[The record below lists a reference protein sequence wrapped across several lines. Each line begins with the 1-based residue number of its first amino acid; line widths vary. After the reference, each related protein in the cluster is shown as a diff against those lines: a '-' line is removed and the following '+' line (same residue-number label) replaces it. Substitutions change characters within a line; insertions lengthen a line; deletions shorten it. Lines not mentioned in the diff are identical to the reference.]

1 LTEVRAGLAG
11 THPLQHSTPQR
22 MTDST
27 RIIDFWR
34 ANPAYWLPATD
45 AEKATADAA
54 IHAAFWTYIPDA
66 DTLSG
71 HVIYLDQFSR
81 HFARLGVLEEEEV
94 TARREKACRLVESA
108 SAEEICAMDEVELTF
123 CMMPFKHLEH
133 WSFIF
138 HTIHKVWL
146 PRHGTTLTSF
156 PVLQRFYIDT
166 YKKAYTLERMRAG
179 LGRADGR
186 AAPFLSRHPDAPAH
200 DPKSVCEFYPEE
212 YENDDP
218 LWDQLNPLMAILDCN
233 ENGLAPLL
241 RALKPYKRAIVS
253 LSGGV
258 DSMVMLRLL
267 KRTGA
272 DVTALH
278 IVYGNRPESEDEL
291 RVIAEFC
298 RRLEVKL
305 AVYKI
310 PWLRRDC
317 VEREFYEEMT
327 RQLRFWAYRCLAA
340 AAPVEGWGGEAA
352 DKIPVLLG
360 HIQDDVVENIWTN
373 IVMNTHLGDLKKM
386 QAEEVQMGVYIA
398 RPFLQM
404 EKRAIYAAAKLLA
417 VPYLKNTT
425 PSWSNRGKF
434 REHFHAATVA
444 QFGAGVDARRI
455 AFAEAMQRQ
464 SALVQRFVYEPVY
477 KSWIEGTVNITTA
490 VEAELDAAGWTEI
503 FEHLCHRRLDVS
515 RPSAAAVREFCRRLK
530 RGITGGWKMHLSG
543 KLMVRVWLDAGAS
556 ASAGTWKMKLEAT
569 AADS

>member
-1 LTEVRAGLAG
+1 
-11 THPLQHSTPQR
+11 

-45 AEKATADAA
+45 AEKAAADAA
-54 IHAAFWTYIPDA
+54 IHAAFWNYIPDA

-94 TARREKACRLVESA
+94 TARREKARRLVESA
-108 SAEEICAMDEVELTF
+108 GAEEICAMDEVELTF

-138 HTIHKVWL
+138 RTIHTVWL
-146 PRHGTTLTSF
+146 PRRTRQGSEGCAAASLTSF

-179 LGRADGR
+179 LGRAGSN
-186 AAPFLSRHPDAPAH
+186 AAPFLSRHPDHPAH

-218 LWDQLNPLMAILDCN
+218 LWGQLNPLIAIMESN

-258 DSMVMLRLL
+258 DSMVMLRIL
-267 KRTGA
+267 KRNGA

-305 AVYKI
+305 AVYRI
-310 PWLRRDC
+310 PWLRRAFI
-317 VEREFYEEMT
+317 EREFYEEMT
-327 RQLRFWAYRCLAA
+327 RQLRFWAYQCIAESMQEERIAA
-340 AAPVEGWGGEAA
+340 HGAVEGWGGEAA
-352 DKIPVLLG
+352 QQQTVPVLLG

-444 QFGAGVDARRI
+444 QFGAGVDARLI

-503 FEHLCHRRLDVS
+503 FEHLCHRKLDVS
-515 RPSAAAVREFCRRLK
+515 RPSAAAVREFCRRLQ
-530 RGITGGWKMHLSG
+530 RGAAMGWKMHLSG

-556 ASAGTWKMKLEAT
+556 ASAGTWRMKLLRNN
-569 AADS
+569 S

>member
-1 LTEVRAGLAG
+1 MLRNMDLPYGESDRVIT
-11 THPLQHSTPQR
+11 
-22 MTDST
+22 
-27 RIIDFWR
+27 FWR
-34 ANPAYWLPATD
+34 ANRAFWLPITD
-45 AEKATADAA
+45 AEKAAADVA
-54 IHAAFWTYIPDA
+54 IRDTFWTFDRVA
-66 DTLSG
+66 ENLVG
-71 HVIYLDQFSR
+71 QVIYLDQFSR
-81 HFARLGVLEEEEV
+81 HFQRVGLYYEEHVLED
-94 TARREKACRLVESA
+94 RRAAAALVLKRADELRD
-108 SAEEICAMDEVELTF
+108 MDEVELLF
-123 CMMPFKHLEH
+123 CLMPFKHLED

-138 HTIHKVWL
+138 RTIHKVWL
-146 PRHGTTLTSF
+146 PRHGTTLTTF
-156 PVLQRFYIDT
+156 PDLQRFYMDT

-179 LGRADGR
+179 FVNADAR
-186 AAPFLSRHPDAPAH
+186 AAPFLSQCQADPAH
-200 DPKSVCEFYPEE
+200 DPKAVCDYYPEE

-218 LWDQLNPLMAILDCN
+218 LWYQLNPLMAILDCN

-241 RALKPYKRAIVS
+241 RAIKPYKRAIVS

-258 DSMVMLRLL
+258 DSMIMLRIL

-305 AVYKI
+305 AVYRI
-310 PWLRRDC
+310 PWLRRRS

-327 RQLRFWAYRCLAA
+327 RQLRFWAYRCLA
-340 AAPVEGWGGEAA
+340 ESLAA
-352 DKIPVLLG
+352 DAGAGVEQQTVPVLLG

-373 IVMNTHLGDLKKM
+373 IAMNTHLGDLKKM
-386 QAEEVQMGVYIA
+386 QAEEVQMGVRLA

-404 EKRAIYAAAKLLA
+404 EKRAIYAAAELLA

-444 QFGAGVDARRI
+444 QFGAGVDARLI
-455 AFAEAMQRQ
+455 AFAEVMQRQ
-464 SALVQRFVYEPVY
+464 SALVQRFVYEPIY

-503 FEHLCHRRLDVS
+503 LEHLCHRRLDVN
-515 RPSAAAVREFCRRLK
+515 RPSAAAVREFCRRLQ

-543 KLMVRVWLDAGAS
+543 KLMVRVWLDAGA
-556 ASAGTWKMKLEAT
+556 WRMKLLRN
-569 AADS
+569 DP

>member
-1 LTEVRAGLAG
+1 
-11 THPLQHSTPQR
+11 

-34 ANPAYWLPATD
+34 ANPAYWLPITG
-45 AEKATADAA
+45 AEKAAADAA

-71 HVIYLDQFSR
+71 RVIYLDQFSR
-81 HFARLGVLEEEEV
+81 HFARLGLLEEEV
-94 TARREKACRLVESA
+94 VKVRREKACRLVEGA
-108 SAEEICAMDEVELTF
+108 STEEICAMDEVELTF
-123 CMMPFKHLEH
+123 CLMPFKHLER

-138 HTIHKVWL
+138 RTIHRVWL
-146 PRHGTTLTSF
+146 PAKGSTLTTF

-179 LGRADGR
+179 LSRANAQ
-186 AAPFLSRHPDAPAH
+186 AAPFLSRHPDDSVH
-200 DPKSVCEFYPEE
+200 DPRAVCDYYPEE
-212 YENDDP
+212 YENNDP
-218 LWDQLNPLMAILDCN
+218 LWDQLSPLMAILDCN

-241 RALKPYKRAIVS
+241 GALRPYKRAIVS

-258 DSMVMLRLL
+258 DSMVMLRIL
-267 KRTGA
+267 KKNGA
-272 DVTALH
+272 DVSALH
-278 IVYGNRPESEDEL
+278 IVYGNRAESEDEL

-305 AVYKI
+305 AVYRI
-310 PWLRRDC
+310 PWLRRGC

-327 RQLRFWAYRCLAA
+327 RQLRFWAYRSLAGDA
-340 AAPVEGWGGEAA
+340 E
-352 DKIPVLLG
+352 DIPVLLG

-386 QAEEVQMGVYIA
+386 QAEEVQMGVRLA
-398 RPFLQM
+398 RPFLRI
-404 EKRAIYAAAKLLA
+404 EKRAIYTAAQLLA

-434 REHFHAATVA
+434 REHFHAATVE
-444 QFGAGVDARRI
+444 QFGAGVDARLI

-464 SALVQRFVYEPVY
+464 TALVQRFVYEPIY
-477 KSWIEGTVNITTA
+477 KSWSHESEGTVNITTA

-530 RGITGGWKMHLSG
+530 RGITRGWKMHLSG
-543 KLMVRVWLDAGAS
+543 RLMVRVWLDTGAS
-556 ASAGTWKMKLEAT
+556 ASAGTWKMKLET
-569 AADS
+569 VHS